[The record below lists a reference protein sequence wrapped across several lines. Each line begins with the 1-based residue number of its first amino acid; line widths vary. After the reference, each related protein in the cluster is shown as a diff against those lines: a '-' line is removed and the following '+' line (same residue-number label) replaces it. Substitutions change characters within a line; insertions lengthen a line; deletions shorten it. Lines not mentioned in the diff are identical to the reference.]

1 MVRFLGLLALA
12 ALAAALLFGACLA
25 ACGVAVVSVV
35 SNDGPTIVAPV
46 PLLIPLAAL
55 EFLPE
60 HLFDE
65 AHADLDRDAGPALL
79 ALGALLTSLEDVDE
93 AVLVRVEDGDDLVL
107 VAKEQEDIVVR
118 IREEGS
124 DARVLVRAPIRALA
138 RAAEA
143 CAETAPDDDERDHA
157 SATVRCDGRALAS
170 AVIRFARGAEVE
182 VRDRD
187 ARVDISVW

>member
-1 MVRFLGLLALA
+1 MLRFLGLLVVA

-35 SNDGPTIVAPV
+35 ADDAPAIVAPV
-46 PLLIPLAAL
+46 PLMIPLAAL
-55 EFLPE
+55 ELLPE

-65 AHADLDRDAGPALL
+65 AHAELDREAGPALL
-79 ALGALLTSLEDVDE
+79 ALGAVLASLEDVDE
-93 AVLVRVEDGDDLVL
+93 AVLVRIEDGDDRVL
-107 VAKEQEDIVVR
+107 VAKEQEDLVVR
-118 IREEGS
+118 VREEGS
-124 DARVLVRAPIRALA
+124 DARVFVRAPIRALA

-143 CAETAPDDDERDHA
+143 CEEVAGGRREPE
-157 SATVRCDGRALAS
+157 VRCDGRALAT
-170 AVIRFARGAEVE
+170 AVVRFARGAEVE